1 MNRDRQDLERA
12 QLERERQL
20 HAYFDGELSNAER
33 AEIESQLA
41 TDPELRTSRTEL
53 TLLREVVVASLDAE
67 GAGVPDARFEQI
79 WDEVERTLDRD
90 VRLQQAADTNVSIWS
105 RLASFMRPLWAPAA
119 ATAAVAAAVLIYV
132 QSGGEG
138 DANKPAQ
145 VASKDPPA
153 PPVVAAPE
161 PPARGEDGGSAVIAF
176 EMPNNNEAEIQRIE
190 FGGKS
195 GRIDRI
201 EGKQAVTTVI
211 WVTEED
217 ETSDSERSL

>member
-1 MNRDRQDLERA
+1 MNRDKQDREDERLEH
-12 QLERERQL
+12 ERKL
-20 HAYFDGELSNAER
+20 HAHFDGELSAAER
-33 AEIESQLA
+33 AEIEVLLA
-41 TDPELRTSRTEL
+41 RDPELRASQTEL
-53 TLLREVVVASLDAE
+53 TLLREVVVASLEAE
-67 GAGVPDARFEQI
+67 GAAIPEARFEQI
-79 WDEVERTLDRD
+79 WDEVDRTIDRD
-90 VRLQQAADTNVSIWS
+90 LRLQRAADTNVSIWS
-105 RLASFMRPLWAPAA
+105 RLAAFMRPLWAPAV
-119 ATAAVAAAVLIYV
+119 ATAAVAAAVLFYV
-132 QSGGEG
+132 ESGDG

-153 PPVVAAPE
+153 SPVAAAPL
-161 PPARGEDGGSAVIAF
+161 PDTKGDDAGGAVIAF
-176 EMPNNNEAEIQRIE
+176 EIPDNNEAEIQRIE